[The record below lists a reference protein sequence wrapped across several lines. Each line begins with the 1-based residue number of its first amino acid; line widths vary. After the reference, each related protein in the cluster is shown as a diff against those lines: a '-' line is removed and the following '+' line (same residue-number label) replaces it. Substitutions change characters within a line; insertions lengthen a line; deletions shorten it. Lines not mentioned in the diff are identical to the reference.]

1 MIAEVH
7 NLRALQAL
15 LNSSVAVFCF
25 GAGPLEKAK
34 RLVQQHADT
43 LFSPKFSTAAE
54 RRNAHEYIES
64 CLPDLLQ
71 WRNECALYRL
81 QQQQYLQQEPQHRRD
96 RIDHHHQQQDICIA
110 MAQSME
116 AQLETRVQNLMN
128 ERGRRWMA
136 LQTVPFPLVHYL
148 TLTLLAL
155 SIVVS
160 FLVATAQAEFIFV
173 TGLPVRVLWSVLITS
188 FTALGVVCVDLGGPF
203 RGAYHI
209 AE

>member
-1 MIAEVH
+1 MISEVH

-15 LNSSVAVFCF
+15 LNSTSAELSF
-25 GAGPLEKAK
+25 GTMELDTAQ

-54 RRNAHEYIES
+54 RQNAHEYIES
-64 CLPDLLQ
+64 CLPELIQ
-71 WRNECALYRL
+71 WRHEQAIARMR
-81 QQQQYLQQEPQHRRD
+81 QQQQQQRAHSDDNHHPHPEP
-96 RIDHHHQQQDICIA
+96 CFSA
-110 MAQSME
+110 VAQSME
-116 AQLETRVQNLMN
+116 AELETRVQNLMN

-209 AE
+209 L

>member
-1 MIAEVH
+1 MDVHRSMISEVH

-15 LNSSVAVFCF
+15 LNSTAAALAF
-25 GAGPLEKAK
+25 GTTERTTAQQ
-34 RLVQQHADT
+34 LVQQHADT

-54 RRNAHEYIES
+54 RQNAHEYIES
-64 CLPDLLQ
+64 CLPALLQ
-71 WRNECALYRL
+71 WRNEQAIARV
-81 QQQQYLQQEPQHRRD
+81 QQQQQPEPCFFTVASS
-96 RIDHHHQQQDICIA
+96 I
-110 MAQSME
+110 E

-148 TLTLLAL
+148 TLTLLAM

-209 AE
+209 E

>member
-1 MIAEVH
+1 MISEVH

-15 LNSSVAVFCF
+15 LNSTAAELSF
-25 GAGPLEKAK
+25 GTTELDKAQ

-54 RRNAHEYIES
+54 RQNAHEYIES
-64 CLPDLLQ
+64 CLPELIQ
-71 WRNECALYRL
+71 WRNEQGMARMMR
-81 QQQQYLQQEPQHRRD
+81 QQQQQKRDHSDDNNNNQHPEP
-96 RIDHHHQQQDICIA
+96 CLFA
-110 MAQSME
+110 VAQSME

-209 AE
+209 L

>member
-1 MIAEVH
+1 MISEVH
-7 NLRALQAL
+7 HFRALQSL
-15 LNSSVAVFCF
+15 LESSAAVLSFD
-25 GAGPLEKAK
+25 PEQLETAKA
-34 RLVQQHADT
+34 LVQLHAKT
-43 LFSPKFSTAAE
+43 LFSPKYSTAAE

-64 CLPDLLQ
+64 CLPALIR
-71 WRNECALYRL
+71 WRNEQALYRME
-81 QQQQYLQQEPQHRRD
+81 QQQQ
-96 RIDHHHQQQDICIA
+96 QQQRGRGSDNKPNFCPA
-110 MAQSME
+110 TAQSIE
-116 AQLETRVQNLMN
+116 AQLEMRVQNLMN

-188 FTALGVVCVDLGGPF
+188 FTALGVVCFDLSRPF

-209 AE
+209 A